1 MQIYPEVLIRT
12 IFGMSRK
19 NIHPLSYAVHITA
32 ERLFVQHIS
41 IDELLFTKDI
51 YPTAARLLDKK
62 PVNVT
67 RRIERLANHCQDK
80 LLADGLV
87 EKYIGKP
94 ADDLGDPHN
103 LIIYLAVYAYLG
115 EPFYKALQLYPE
127 LFAHQADLPSLP

>member
-51 YPTAARLLDKK
+51 YPTAARLLDKS
-62 PVNVT
+62 
-67 RRIERLANHCQDK
+67 R
-80 LLADGLV
+80 
-87 EKYIGKP
+87 
-94 ADDLGDPHN
+94 
-103 LIIYLAVYAYLG
+103 
-115 EPFYKALQLYPE
+115 
-127 LFAHQADLPSLP
+127 